1 MAVGALEDLTAQM
14 VLTQIS
20 VVPGYSWGVLVQ
32 SFQVDLE
39 ICVFNSNFHI

>member
-20 VVPGYSWGVLVQ
+20 VS
-32 SFQVDLE
+32 QVTVSTVGE
-39 ICVFNSNFHI
+39 F